1 MANRLKRRSL
11 AVATPIHSPSGSQE
25 TDRDSPM
32 VIPPDEVR
40 IWFIYRYRYH
50 QFRETSF
57 LRLDLVMSGNLLG

>member
-11 AVATPIHSPSGSQE
+11 AVATPIQSPGGSQE

-40 IWFIYRYRYH
+40 IYVIY
-50 QFRETSF
+50 
-57 LRLDLVMSGNLLG
+57 G

>member
-40 IWFIYRYRYH
+40 IWFIYGYRYH
-50 QFRETSF
+50 LS
-57 LRLDLVMSGNLLG
+57 LDFFS